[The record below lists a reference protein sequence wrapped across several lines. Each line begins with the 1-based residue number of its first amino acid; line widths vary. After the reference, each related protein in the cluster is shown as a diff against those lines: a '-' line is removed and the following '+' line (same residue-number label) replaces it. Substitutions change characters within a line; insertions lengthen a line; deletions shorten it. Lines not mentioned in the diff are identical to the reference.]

1 MDSILIIIAIWVL
14 SALFGDAKN
23 KKKKEEQKQK
33 ELRRRQIKQQ
43 MENVPTEPVLI
54 EDKKTVEKAPSQM
67 RSAKQ
72 KKQQAKGKLAEKT
85 KKQPIPSPVMQAD
98 LCPIEQELAKEKEKG
113 SGLQQGESA
122 FNPVRL
128 FSEEEYIQI
137 DKEELRESLTMHR
150 QQELVQG
157 IIMAEVLGPPVA
169 KRKNKYHEYC

>member
-43 MENVPTEPVLI
+43 MENIPTEPVLI
-54 EDKKTVEKAPSQM
+54 EDKKTVEKVPSQM

-72 KKQQAKGKLAEKT
+72 KKQQAKGKLAEKA
-85 KKQPIPSPVMQAD
+85 KKQLIPSPVMQAD
-98 LCPIEQELAKEKEKG
+98 LCPIEQELEEEKG
-113 SGLQQGESA
+113 SGLQQGESV

-137 DKEELRESLTMHR
+137 DKEKLRESLSMRR

-169 KRKNKYHEYC
+169 KRKNKYHECC